1 MKAVRVENGIV
12 VAHLEVPTLDCFEG
26 ISLIKAPDEVGVGWA
41 FDGVSFIMPQS
52 ELEAIRRRT
61 RDAIDS
67 HIAQI
72 YISFQQFSIARAERE
87 KAARA
92 FKAAGY
98 QGDASV
104 WITKFAENTKITAIA
119 ATDIIIAKADA
130 QAKAIESLD
139 ALRMDKQLITDS
151 STAAQARE
159 KRDEVIRLANDI
171 AATIT

>member
-1 MKAVRVENGIV
+1 MRAVKVENGV
-12 VAHLEVPTLDCFEG
+12 SVAVLEVPTLDCFEG
-26 ISLIKAPDEVGVGWA
+26 ISLIEAPDEIGIGWA

-52 ELEAIRRRT
+52 ELEAIRLRT
-61 RDAIDS
+61 RNTIDS
-67 HIAQI
+67 HIAEI
-72 YISFQQFSIARAERE
+72 YSNLKQFSIAHVERE

-104 WITKFAENTKITAIA
+104 WVTKFAENTKITAIA

-130 QAKAIESLD
+130 QAKVIESLD

-159 KRDEVIRLANDI
+159 KRDEVIRLANAI
-171 AATIT
+171 VATII

>member
-1 MKAVRVENGIV
+1 M
-12 VAHLEVPTLDCFEG
+12 
-26 ISLIKAPDEVGVGWA
+26 
-41 FDGVSFIMPQS
+41 
-52 ELEAIRRRT
+52 IRIIRKN
-61 RDAIDS
+61 
-67 HIAQI
+67 
-72 YISFQQFSIARAERE
+72 ISFQQFSIARAERE